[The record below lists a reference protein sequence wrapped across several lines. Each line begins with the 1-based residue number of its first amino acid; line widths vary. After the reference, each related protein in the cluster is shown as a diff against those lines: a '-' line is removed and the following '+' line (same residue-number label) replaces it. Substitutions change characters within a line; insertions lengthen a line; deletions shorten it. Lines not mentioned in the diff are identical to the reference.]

1 MHAALRVC
9 VGDVASTGG
18 GIAAPAVVSPV
29 SVAPEAMA
37 LVALRGVWVAI
48 PLPAIAAGAAVAI
61 TAAVTAVAA
70 VAMARAVSRAAT
82 ATTRTQPLRIT
93 TRRVVGPDQR
103 PLPCRGGCLVAP

>member
-48 PLPAIAAGAAVAI
+48 SLPAIAAGAAVAI

-70 VAMARAVSRAAT
+70 AMARAVSRAAT
-82 ATTRTQPLRIT
+82 ATTRTQPLRIA

>member
-9 VGDVASTGG
+9 VGDVVSTGG

-70 VAMARAVSRAAT
+70 AMARAVSRAAT